1 MKKIEQVT
9 SQVNISQT
17 NAQQINHIANRKKMV
32 IALRRE
38 MMGPAPFGQPV
49 DCSNGKIIC
58 EDLESLYNPNVQKNP
73 YNEILKGESPHR
85 RYGVGVLYP
94 VGNINVENED
104 PEESGTLEET
114 PTEEGIGK
122 ECLKN
127 LEKSLNE
134 IGSGGP
140 EKETEDFDISLANLA
155 RPCSMGFSFL
165 AELNNDCSL
174 TITAKGGR
182 YRRREAEH
190 TESGKTKTTLW
201 WLRSNVKITTTFKAQ
216 SILEKNGIIPSDVP
230 PVTVNCDGLD
240 IRIEL
245 FSRPAPS
252 NKEGNSPLRL
262 ITICMVNRTG
272 MKAVDSLDENCL
284 FQSRFVVKAVDRNGA
299 GIVHPYPVPE
309 LSSSNEEEQS
319 LRLLYRKSLTFATGH
334 GCAADWDSTEGATRS
349 SAVKAVP
356 FPVFET
362 ASITPQI
369 FREDGSELLV
379 SMISLAGLDKNND
392 GMSSLE
398 EVVQRY
404 GLWIDK
410 KEEEARGLAEEYQN
424 ATRLHL
430 FQCRRCHARML
441 DGLTYLKTDKAA
453 AEAFQ
458 LANHAILLQQI
469 RSFRESRTPEWNEDE
484 RRIVFKNKFINP
496 DPLKP
501 ESGRGTWR
509 PFQIAFILMT
519 VRSCAEDSSSDPFI
533 KECDNRNT
541 VELIWFPTGGGKTEA
556 YLGLTAFALFMRRMK
571 NKEDIGTHVLMRYTL
586 RLLTAQQFQRA
597 AGLICAMEYL
607 RRKNEKLLGS
617 HEYSIGIWL
626 GSDTTPNTRQ
636 DAIQQYR
643 KLIQGSMDAEYNFIL
658 LRCPWCGAQI
668 GSFEVKRN
676 TGRGRGG
683 RGRNQQ
689 NILLLGVDQR
699 NNTIALHCSDPD
711 CSFNKRLPVYVVDED
726 IYESPPSLVI
736 GTVDKFAVLTWKSEA
751 SALFGIRPDGNR
763 MTSPPGLIIQDELH
777 LITGPLGSMAGL
789 YETVIEELCV
799 DRRNSERPIRPKI
812 ISSTATTRRYNEQI
826 TGLYARR
833 DAALFPP
840 PGLDAGDS
848 FFGTYARKEDGSL
861 QHGRLYVGIN
871 APGLGSV
878 LTTNVRV
885 YSSLLQACEKFDD
898 AGKDPWMTLLVFFN
912 SLRELGSNL
921 TLFQADVP
929 EKIRRLSNQTLT
941 SKRRILYRIRE
952 LTGRISSSEIPGELQ
967 ELEKVPGKDSSPVDV
982 CLASNIIEVGIDVDR
997 LSLICVAGQPKT
1009 TAQYIQVTGRIG
1021 RKWRERPGL
1030 VVTIYSPGKP
1040 RDRSH
1045 FEKFRSYHE
1054 RLYAQV
1060 EPSSVT
1066 PFTPPALKRA
1076 LHAVMVAYIR
1086 QAGGIQER
1094 KAPTPYP
1101 ATLIDRIIELLKSRI
1116 NIVDPQ
1122 ETINLIKTINERIA
1136 EWQTWNSTEWNV
1148 GPAAEMPSLLRYAGI
1163 YYPEIWERVSWPTP
1177 SSMRTVDAE
1186 CLPEITQL
1194 YLEDNI
1200 NEIREAMND
1209 EA

>member
-1 MKKIEQVT
+1 MKTIKQVT
-9 SQVNISQT
+9 SQINTLQT
-17 NAQQINHIANRKKMV
+17 STPQINHIANRNRMV

-49 DCSNGKIIC
+49 DCSSDKIIC
-58 EDLESLYNPNVQKNP
+58 ENIEDLYNQHVQANP

-94 VGNINVENED
+94 VGNINVEDED
-104 PEESGTLEET
+104 PEESGTLEEKQS
-114 PTEEGIGK
+114 EEGIRK
-122 ECLKN
+122 ECLETLGKAID
-127 LEKSLNE
+127 E

-155 RPCSMGFSFL
+155 RPCSMGISFL
-165 AELNNDCSL
+165 AELKDDCSL
-174 TITAKGGR
+174 IITAKGGR
-182 YRRREAEH
+182 YRRREAVH
-190 TESGKTKTTLW
+190 TQSGKTALW
-201 WLRSNVKITTTFKAQ
+201 WLRSNVKITASFKSE
-216 SILEKNGIIPSDVP
+216 SIVKKKGIIPSDIP
-230 PVTVNCDGLD
+230 PVAVNCDSLD

-252 NKEGNSPLRL
+252 GGQGNSRLRL
-262 ITICMVNRTG
+262 LTVCIVNRTG
-272 MKAVDSLDENCL
+272 MKPSDSLDENCL
-284 FQSRFVVKAVDRNGA
+284 FQSRFVVKAVDRHGS
-299 GIVHPYPVPE
+299 GVIHPYPEPE
-309 LSSSNEEEQS
+309 LSSANEEEQS

-334 GCAADWDSTEGATRS
+334 GCAANWDSQEGAIRS
-349 SAVKAVP
+349 SAIKAVP
-356 FPVFET
+356 FPVFEV

-379 SMISLAGLDKNND
+379 SMIPLAGLDEKDD
-392 GMSSLE
+392 GMSSLY
-398 EVVQRY
+398 EVVKRY

-410 KEEEARGLAEEYQN
+410 KEEEALRLPEEYKN
-424 ATRLHL
+424 AARLHL
-430 FQCRRCHARML
+430 VQCRRCHARIL
-441 DGLTYLKTDKAA
+441 DGLNYLKTDKAA
-453 AEAFQ
+453 AKAFQ

-469 RSFRESRTPEWNEDE
+469 RSFRESRTPEWNEE
-484 RRIVFKNKFINP
+484 QRRILFKNKFISP
-496 DPLKP
+496 DPRNP
-501 ESGRGTWR
+501 EAGRGTWR

-519 VRSCAEDSSSDPFI
+519 IKSCSEDSLIDPVL
-533 KECDNRNT
+533 KELDTKNT

-597 AGLICAMEYL
+597 AGLICAMEEL
-607 RRKNEKLLGS
+607 RRDNEDLLGP

-626 GSDTTPNTRQ
+626 GGDTTPNTRQ
-636 DAIQQYR
+636 EAIRQYR
-643 KLIQGSMDAEYNFIL
+643 KLIQGWADAEYNFVL

-668 GSFEVKRN
+668 GSFEIRQN
-676 TGRGRGG
+676 TGRGRGE

-689 NILLLGVDQR
+689 NIQLLGLDQR
-699 NNTIALHCSDPD
+699 NNTIVLHCSDPD
-711 CSFNKRLPVYVVDED
+711 CSFNKKLPVYVIDED
-726 IYESPPSLVI
+726 IYERPPTLVI
-736 GTVDKFAVLTWKSEA
+736 GTVDKFAMLAWKPEA
-751 SALFGIRPDGNR
+751 SALFGIGTDGNR

-789 YETVIEELCV
+789 YETVIEELCI
-799 DRRNSERPIRPKI
+799 DRRNPGRSVRPKI
-812 ISSTATTRRYNEQI
+812 ISSTATTRRYREQI
-826 TGLYARR
+826 KGLYARE
-833 DAALFPP
+833 DAVLFPP

-848 FFGTYARKEDGSL
+848 FFGTYARKADGKL
-861 QHGRLYVGIN
+861 QRGRLHVGIN

-885 YSSLLQACEKFDD
+885 YSSLLQACEQFDNT
-898 AGKDPWMTLLVFFN
+898 GKDPWMTLLVFFN

-929 EKIRRLSNQTLT
+929 EKIFRLSNQTLT
-941 SKRRILYRIRE
+941 KKRRYLNNINE
-952 LTGRISSSEIPGELQ
+952 LTARISSSEIPRALQ
-967 ELEKVPGKDSSPVDV
+967 ELEKVPGKDPYPVDV

-997 LSLICVAGQPKT
+997 LSLICIAGQPKT

-1021 RKWRERPGL
+1021 RRWWERPGL

-1076 LHAVMVAYIR
+1076 LHAVMVAYVR
-1086 QAGGIQER
+1086 QSGGIPGKRE
-1094 KAPTPYP
+1094 PNPFS
-1101 ATLIDRIIELLKSRI
+1101 LRI
-1116 NIVDPQ
+1116 N
-1122 ETINLIKTINERIA
+1122 
-1136 EWQTWNSTEWNV
+1136 
-1148 GPAAEMPSLLRYAGI
+1148 
-1163 YYPEIWERVSWPTP
+1163 
-1177 SSMRTVDAE
+1177 
-1186 CLPEITQL
+1186 
-1194 YLEDNI
+1194 
-1200 NEIREAMND
+1200 
-1209 EA
+1209 